1 MKQAAELGGCYEWV
15 QIFENKGAMMGCS
28 NPHPHCQIWASDFMP
43 NEANIKDI
51 RQNDYHVQH
60 GRPLLLDY
68 IRRELDKQVLASNFS
83 SFDQ

>member
-1 MKQAAELGGCYEWV
+1 
-15 QIFENKGAMMGCS
+15 
-28 NPHPHCQIWASDFMP
+28 MP